1 MCRRRGAIQLGID
14 SLKVTRADAVAVGG
28 TVAVVL
34 VTVEVANVAVWD
46 CPLK

>member
-1 MCRRRGAIQLGID
+1 MSIN

-34 VTVEVANVAVWD
+34 VTVEVANVAVCD
-46 CPLK
+46 CF